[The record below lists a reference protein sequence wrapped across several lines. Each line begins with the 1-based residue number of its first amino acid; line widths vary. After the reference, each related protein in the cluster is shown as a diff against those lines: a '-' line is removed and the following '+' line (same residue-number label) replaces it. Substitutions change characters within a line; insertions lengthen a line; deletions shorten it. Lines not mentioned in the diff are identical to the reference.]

1 MLRSLRSTPDLV
13 IYHRL
18 LSLFEEL
25 YLYNSRLCPEPLK
38 RQPVFDSSN
47 LTQSK
52 NSDIEKPQIFVYSIA
67 FVFHDRAAAMLSPE
81 LHKSL

>member
-1 MLRSLRSTPDLV
+1 MPSPSSQTHPHL
-13 IYHRL
+13 I
-18 LSLFEEL
+18 SLFGEL
-25 YLYNSRLCPEPLK
+25 HRYNSGFWPKGLK

-67 FVFHDRAAAMLSPE
+67 FVFHDRAAAMAFP
-81 LHKSL
+81 